1 MPPPAKPQP
10 AKPQATKATR
20 QPAKLL
26 RFTRGERWVHRTT
39 AILMGVCLLTAALL
53 YIDVLSQLT
62 GHRAFVEWVHVIAG
76 IGLPMPALIGLGS
89 KAFRR
94 DARILNRFSRNDWRW
109 LRSRSRRDGSIP
121 IGKFNAGQKLN
132 ANFQLGGILVML
144 ATGLVMRFA
153 NHWSISLRTGATF
166 VHDWLSYAILAVV
179 IGHLWM
185 ANRDP
190 NALRGMRTGYVPM
203 TWARREHLAWA
214 VRETARANDIKKSRT
229 TEKRPTNAS

>member
-1 MPPPAKPQP
+1 MPPPAEPPP
-10 AKPQATKATR
+10 AKAQPGKATR

-39 AILMGVCLLTAALL
+39 AILMVVCLATAALL
-53 YIDVLSQLT
+53 YVDVLSQLT
-62 GHRAFVEWVHVIAG
+62 GHRAFIEWVHVIAG
-76 IGLPMPALIGLGS
+76 IALPIPALIGLGS
-89 KAFRR
+89 RAFRR

-121 IGKFNAGQKLN
+121 VGKFNAGQKLN
-132 ANFQLGGILVML
+132 ANFQIGGILVML
-144 ATGLVMRFA
+144 GTGLVMRFA

-179 IGHLWM
+179 LGHLWM

-190 NALRGMRTGYVPM
+190 NALRGMRTGYVP
-203 TWARREHLAWA
+203 TAWARREHMAWA
-214 VRETARANDIKKSRT
+214 VRETARANDIKKRRT
-229 TEKRPTNAS
+229 AEKRPTNAR